1 VTATSELHERFVTAT
16 SELRDR
22 GGGAWCPRRGR
33 GSDGRGRALKRG
45 AGGIQGKALKRRAGP
60 PYCTIDVC
68 ARVHAHPLTRS
79 VGATSFL
86 IFRLHLS
93 LSLSLSLSHTHTHT
107 HTHSLLRFRRD
118 ETCPVSTGGG
128 TRRVRLV
135 REEGRD
141 VGSEFRARSAHPPLL
156 RLRPVRTR
164 HISTS
169 RPVCTT
175 APGHRTFVATNASN
189 GSEGGAAPPSP
200 CKRQRI
206 PRRARRRAACARASR
221 RSAGLVRCDR
231 GRVQSVRATAPG
243 RVQSV
248 RATAP
253 GRVQPVRATAP
264 GRVRPAPRARGAAE
278 GPHRVPRSRRAAGG
292 ASASGA

>member
-1 VTATSELHERFVTAT
+1 MRVRLRRADALSLPPASAAGRCCHGTARRWTTRTPLPRRGWTRTRPRRWRGRSSSRSSRTPTSELHERFVTAT

-107 HTHSLLRFRRD
+107 LPLEIQEGRDVSSQYGRRD

-128 TRRVRLV
+128 TRR
-135 REEGRD
+135 
-141 VGSEFRARSAHPPLL
+141 
-156 RLRPVRTR
+156 
-164 HISTS
+164 
-169 RPVCTT
+169 
-175 APGHRTFVATNASN
+175 
-189 GSEGGAAPPSP
+189 
-200 CKRQRI
+200 
-206 PRRARRRAACARASR
+206 
-221 RSAGLVRCDR
+221 GL
-231 GRVQSVRATAPG
+231 RVQSSLCP
-243 RVQSV
+243 
-248 RATAP
+248 P
-253 GRVQPVRATAP
+253 PP
-264 GRVRPAPRARGAAE
+264 PA
-278 GPHRVPRSRRAAGG
+278 V
-292 ASASGA
+292 ASGPYAAHQHVTTGLHHSPGAPHVCSYKCFKWFQGRGSTTESV